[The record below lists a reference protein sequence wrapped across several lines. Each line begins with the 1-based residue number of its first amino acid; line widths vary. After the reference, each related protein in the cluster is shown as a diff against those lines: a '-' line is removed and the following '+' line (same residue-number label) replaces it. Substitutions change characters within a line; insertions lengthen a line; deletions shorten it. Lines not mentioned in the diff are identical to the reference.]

1 MSKILEKSL
10 RDARKEDKLTMGAK
24 QVLSSI
30 KNSKL
35 IVLSQS
41 IKKEMIEQIES
52 DAKKEKIPL
61 VNFQGTSVALGRLCG
76 LQFRISTI
84 SFTAIDDASIK
95 SILKDTE
102 AEEKKWITVVSI
114 MLV

>member
-10 RDARKEDKLTMGAK
+10 RDARKEDKLIMGAK

-35 IVLSQS
+35 VVLSQS
-41 IKKEMIEQIES
+41 IKKEMIEQIEL

-84 SFTAIDDASIK
+84 SFTSIDDASIK

-102 AEEKKWITVVSI
+102 AEEKNE
-114 MLV
+114 

>member
-10 RDARKEDKLTMGAK
+10 KDARKENKLTMGSK
-24 QVLSSI
+24 QVLNSVN
-30 KNSKL
+30 NSKL

-41 IKKEMIEQIES
+41 VSKDMFEKIES
-52 DAKKEKIPL
+52 DAKKQKVPL

-84 SFTAIDDASIK
+84 SFTSIDEGNIK

-102 AEEKKWITVVSI
+102 TEENNV
-114 MLV
+114 

>member
-1 MSKILEKSL
+1 MSKILEKIL
-10 RDARKEDKLTMGAK
+10 KDALKEDEITMGTK
-24 QVLSSI
+24 QVLNSM

-41 IKKEMIEQIES
+41 VKKEMFAKIES

-61 VNFQGTSVALGRLCG
+61 INFQGTSVALGRLCG

-84 SFTAIDDASIK
+84 SFTSLSDANIK

-102 AEEKKWITVVSI
+102 TEEKNE
-114 MLV
+114 

>member
-1 MSKILEKSL
+1 MSKILEKTL
-10 RDARKEDKLTMGAK
+10 KDAHKENALTIGTK
-24 QVLSSI
+24 QVLNSM
-30 KNSKL
+30 KDSKL
-35 IVLSQS
+35 IVMSQS
-41 IKKEMIEQIES
+41 VKKEMFAKIEL

-84 SFTAIDDASIK
+84 SFTSITDANIK

-102 AEEKKWITVVSI
+102 TEEKNE
-114 MLV
+114 

>member
-84 SFTAIDDASIK
+84 SFNAIDDASIK

-102 AEEKKWITVVSI
+102 AEEKNE
-114 MLV
+114 

>member
-10 RDARKEDKLTMGAK
+10 RDARKEEKLTMGTK
-24 QVLSSI
+24 QVLNSI

-41 IKKEMIEQIES
+41 IKKEVFERIES

-84 SFTAIDDASIK
+84 SFTSLDDASIK

-102 AEEKKWITVVSI
+102 AEEKIA
-114 MLV
+114 

>member
-10 RDARKEDKLTMGAK
+10 RDARKEDQLTMGTK
-24 QVLSSI
+24 QVLNSL

-41 IKKEMIEQIES
+41 IKKEMFEKIES

-84 SFTAIDDASIK
+84 SFTSLDDASIK
-95 SILKDTE
+95 SILKDTVV
-102 AEEKKWITVVSI
+102 EEKIV
-114 MLV
+114 

>member
-10 RDARKEDKLTMGAK
+10 KDALKEDKLTMGTK
-24 QVLSSI
+24 QVLNSI

-35 IVLSQS
+35 LVLSQS
-41 IKKEMIEQIES
+41 VKKEMFEKIEL

-61 VNFQGTSVALGRLCG
+61 VNFQGISVALGRLCG

-84 SFTAIDDASIK
+84 SFTSITDANIK
-95 SILKDTE
+95 TILKDTE
-102 AEEKKWITVVSI
+102 AEKKNE
-114 MLV
+114 

>member
-41 IKKEMIEQIES
+41 IKKEMVEQIES

-84 SFTAIDDASIK
+84 SFTSIDDASIK

-102 AEEKKWITVVSI
+102 AEEKND
-114 MLV
+114 

>member
-10 RDARKEDKLTMGAK
+10 RDARKEDQLTMGAK
-24 QVLSSI
+24 QVLNSV

-35 IVLSQS
+35 IILSQS
-41 IKKEMIEQIES
+41 IKKEMLEKIES

-84 SFTAIDDASIK
+84 SFTSIDDASIK

-102 AEEKKWITVVSI
+102 AEEKND
-114 MLV
+114 

>member
-10 RDARKEDKLTMGAK
+10 KDALKEDKLIVGTK
-24 QVLSSI
+24 QVLNSL

-35 IVLSQS
+35 LVLSQS
-41 IKKEMIEQIES
+41 VKKEMFEKIES

-84 SFTAIDDASIK
+84 SFTSITDASIK
-95 SILKDTE
+95 TILKDTE
-102 AEEKKWITVVSI
+102 AEEKNE
-114 MLV
+114 

>member
-10 RDARKEDKLTMGAK
+10 KDARKENKLTMGSK
-24 QVLSSI
+24 QVLNSVN
-30 KNSKL
+30 NSKL

-41 IKKEMIEQIES
+41 VSKEMFEKIES
-52 DAKKEKIPL
+52 DAKKQKVPL

-84 SFTAIDDASIK
+84 SFTSLDDANIK
-95 SILKDTE
+95 SILKDTKT
-102 AEEKKWITVVSI
+102 EEKNV
-114 MLV
+114 

>member
-10 RDARKEDKLTMGAK
+10 RDARKEDTLTMGTK
-24 QVLSSI
+24 QVLNSL

-35 IVLSQS
+35 IVLSRS
-41 IKKEMIEQIES
+41 VKKETLEQIES

-84 SFTAIDDASIK
+84 SFTSIDDASIK
-95 SILKDTE
+95 SILKDTVV
-102 AEEKKWITVVSI
+102 EEKNES
-114 MLV
+114 L

>member
-10 RDARKEDKLTMGAK
+10 KDARKENKLTMGSK
-24 QVLSSI
+24 QVLNSVN
-30 KNSKL
+30 NSKL

-41 IKKEMIEQIES
+41 VNKTMLEKIES
-52 DAKKEKIPL
+52 DAKKQKVPL

-84 SFTAIDDASIK
+84 SFTSIDEGNIK

-102 AEEKKWITVVSI
+102 TEENNV
-114 MLV
+114 

>member
-10 RDARKEDKLTMGAK
+10 KDALKEDKLTLGTK
-24 QVLSSI
+24 QVLNSV

-35 IVLSQS
+35 LVLSRS
-41 IKKEMIEQIES
+41 VENKMVEKIES

-84 SFTAIDDASIK
+84 SFTSITDADIK

-102 AEEKKWITVVSI
+102 AEKKNE
-114 MLV
+114 

>member
-10 RDARKEDKLTMGAK
+10 RDARKEDQLTMGTK
-24 QVLSSI
+24 QVLTSL

-41 IKKEMIEQIES
+41 IKTEMFEKIET

-84 SFTAIDDASIK
+84 SFTSLDDASIK
-95 SILKDTE
+95 SILKDTVV
-102 AEEKKWITVVSI
+102 EEKIA
-114 MLV
+114 

>member
-10 RDARKEDKLTMGAK
+10 RDARKEDKLTMGSK
-24 QVLSSI
+24 QVLNSI

-41 IKKEMIEQIES
+41 IKKEMVEQIES

-84 SFTAIDDASIK
+84 SFTSIDDASIK
-95 SILKDTE
+95 SIVKDTQ
-102 AEEKKWITVVSI
+102 AEEKND
-114 MLV
+114 

>member
-10 RDARKEDKLTMGAK
+10 KDAHKEKSMVIGSR
-24 QVLSSI
+24 QVLGSV

-41 IKKEMIEQIES
+41 VGKDVSEKIES
-52 DAKKEKIPL
+52 DAKKERIPL
-61 VNFQGTSVALGRLCG
+61 VNFQGTSIALGKLCG
-76 LQFRISTI
+76 VQFRISSV
-84 SFTAIDDASIK
+84 SFTSISDANIK

-102 AEEKKWITVVSI
+102 TGES
-114 MLV
+114 

>member
-10 RDARKEDKLTMGAK
+10 KDALKEDKLTMGSK
-24 QVLSSI
+24 QVLNSI

-35 IVLSQS
+35 LVLSQS
-41 IKKEMIEQIES
+41 VKKEMFEKIES

-84 SFTAIDDASIK
+84 SFTSITDANIK
-95 SILKDTE
+95 TILKDTE
-102 AEEKKWITVVSI
+102 AEEKND
-114 MLV
+114 

>member
-10 RDARKEDKLTMGAK
+10 KDARKENKLTMGSK
-24 QVLSSI
+24 EVLNSVN
-30 KNSKL
+30 NSKL

-41 IKKEMIEQIES
+41 VDKEMFEKIES
-52 DAKKEKIPL
+52 DAKKQKVPL

-84 SFTAIDDASIK
+84 SFTSIDEGNIK

-102 AEEKKWITVVSI
+102 TEEKNV
-114 MLV
+114 

>member
-1 MSKILEKSL
+1 MSKVLEKIL
-10 RDARKEDKLTMGAK
+10 KDALKEDKIMMGTK
-24 QVLSSI
+24 QVLNSM

-41 IKKEMIEQIES
+41 VQKEMFAKIEL
-52 DAKKEKIPL
+52 DAKKEKVPL

-84 SFTAIDDASIK
+84 SFTSISDANIK

-102 AEEKKWITVVSI
+102 TEEKNE
-114 MLV
+114 

>member
-10 RDARKEDKLTMGAK
+10 KDARKENKLTMGSK
-24 QVLSSI
+24 EVLNSVN
-30 KNSKL
+30 NSKL

-41 IKKEMIEQIES
+41 IDKEMLEKIES
-52 DAKKEKIPL
+52 DAKKQKVPL

-84 SFTAIDDASIK
+84 SFTSIDDANIK

-102 AEEKKWITVVSI
+102 TEEKNV
-114 MLV
+114 

>member
-24 QVLSSI
+24 QVLNSV

-35 IVLSQS
+35 IILSQS
-41 IKKEMIEQIES
+41 IKKEMLEKIES
-52 DAKKEKIPL
+52 DANKEKIPL

-84 SFTAIDDASIK
+84 SFTSIDDASIK

-102 AEEKKWITVVSI
+102 AEIKNE
-114 MLV
+114 

>member
-10 RDARKEDKLTMGAK
+10 KDALKEDKLTMGTK
-24 QVLSSI
+24 QVLNSV

-41 IKKEMIEQIES
+41 IKKEMFEQIES

-61 VNFQGTSVALGRLCG
+61 VNFHGTSVALGRLCG

-84 SFTAIDDASIK
+84 SFTSITDANIK

-102 AEEKKWITVVSI
+102 AEEKNE
-114 MLV
+114 

>member
-10 RDARKEDKLTMGAK
+10 RDARKEDKLTMGSK
-24 QVLSSI
+24 QVLNSM

-35 IVLSQS
+35 IILSQS
-41 IKKEMIEQIES
+41 IKKEMLEQIES

-84 SFTAIDDASIK
+84 SFTSLDDASIK

-102 AEEKKWITVVSI
+102 AEEKND
-114 MLV
+114 

>member
-10 RDARKEDKLTMGAK
+10 KDARKEDRLTMGSK
-24 QVLSSI
+24 QVLNSM

-41 IKKEMIEQIES
+41 IKKEMFEKIES

-84 SFTAIDDASIK
+84 SFTSIDDASIK

-102 AEEKKWITVVSI
+102 AEEKNE
-114 MLV
+114 

>member
-10 RDARKEDKLTMGAK
+10 KDARKEQKLTTGAK
-24 QVLSSI
+24 QVLNSI

-35 IVLSQS
+35 VVLSQS
-41 IKKEMIEQIES
+41 VAKEMVEQIES

-84 SFTAIDDASIK
+84 SFTSITDTNIK

-102 AEEKKWITVVSI
+102 AEKKNE
-114 MLV
+114 